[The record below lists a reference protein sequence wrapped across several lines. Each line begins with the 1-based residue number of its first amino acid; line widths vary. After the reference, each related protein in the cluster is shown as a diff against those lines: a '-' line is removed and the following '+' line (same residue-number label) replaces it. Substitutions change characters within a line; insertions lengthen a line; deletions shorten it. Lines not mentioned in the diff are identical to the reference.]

1 MIPIK
6 IYYLFKTMSNSFS
19 AKGSF
24 KIGAWFTRSRRLEP
38 VHQRELWMA
47 SSLGTKPWPRMSDC
61 QVLRQLVYGIGEK
74 NFHQHGTKI
83 FLKKKTWNKNP
94 ILVKVN
100 RP

>member
-1 MIPIK
+1 MVH
-6 IYYLFKTMSNSFS
+6 
-19 AKGSF
+19 
-24 KIGAWFTRSRRLEP
+24 LE
-38 VHQRELWMA
+38 QKAGDSSSERLWMT